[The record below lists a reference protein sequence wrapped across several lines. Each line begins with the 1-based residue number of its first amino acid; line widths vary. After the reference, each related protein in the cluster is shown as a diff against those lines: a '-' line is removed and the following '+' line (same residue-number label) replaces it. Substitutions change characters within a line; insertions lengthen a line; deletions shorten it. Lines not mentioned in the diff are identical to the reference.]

1 MGHFLH
7 GLSESIP
14 LQISGVPSPNK
25 NAAWVVASIFVEEVF
40 LEYG

>member
-7 GLSESIP
+7 GLSESIA
-14 LQISGVPSPNK
+14 LQISGEPSPNK
-25 NAAWVVASIFVEEVF
+25 NVAWVVASIFVDEVF